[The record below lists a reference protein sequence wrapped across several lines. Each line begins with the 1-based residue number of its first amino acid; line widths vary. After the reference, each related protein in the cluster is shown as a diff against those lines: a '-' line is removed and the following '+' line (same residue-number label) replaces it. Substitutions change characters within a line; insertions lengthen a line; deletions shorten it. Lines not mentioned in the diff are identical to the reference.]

1 MAGVEK
7 YNYSAALELLIN
19 AHKNGAKVTYQE
31 MQTTLGLERPIEDR
45 SAAST
50 NNSILYELRNRLRSE
65 YGLVFKSAANGTHS
79 GPDYYY
85 YIISEVKGSNITKKD
100 SKTAKKNIDTKEAA
114 DISRLQALQR
124 NNEKL
129 YAENQELMLQNRKLL
144 DMVSESAS
152 KEDDYKNIIQSLM
165 NLAGIS

>member
-19 AHKNGAKVTYQE
+19 AHKNGTRVTYHD
-31 MQTTLGLERPIEDR
+31 MQITLGLEKPIEDR
-45 SAAST
+45 SATSI
-50 NNSILYELRNRLRSE
+50 NNSVLCQLRSRLKKE
-65 YGLVFKSAANGTHS
+65 YNLVFKSAANGTHS

-100 SKTAKKNIDTKEAA
+100 TKSIKKSDAKEQNYEAL
-114 DISRLQALQR
+114 SRDNQ
-124 NNEKL
+124 KL
-129 YAENQELMLQNRKLL
+129 YAEVQRLELENRRLL
-144 DMVSESAS
+144 EMVSEVGS

>member
-7 YNYSAALELLIN
+7 YNYGAALELLVDSYKQGKKI
-19 AHKNGAKVTYQE
+19 TYHE
-31 MQTTLGLERPIEDR
+31 MQTVLGLEKPIEDR

-50 NNSILYELRNRLRSE
+50 NNSILYELRNRLRKE
-65 YGLVFKSAANGTHS
+65 HNLVFKSAANGTHS

-85 YIISEVKGSNITKKD
+85 YIISEVKGSNVTKKD
-100 SKTAKKNIDTKEAA
+100 TKSTKKTDAKEQNYEAL
-114 DISRLQALQR
+114 SRDNQ
-124 NNEKL
+124 KL
-129 YAENQELMLQNRKLL
+129 YAEVQRLELENRRLL
-144 DMVSESAS
+144 EMVSEVGS

>member
-19 AHKNGAKVTYQE
+19 AYKQGKRVTYHE
-31 MQTTLGLERPIEDR
+31 MQTTLGLEKPIEDK

-65 YGLVFKSAANGTHS
+65 HGLVFKSAANGSHS

-85 YIISEVKGSNITKKD
+85 YIISEVKGSSITKKD
-100 SKTAKKNIDTKEAA
+100 TKPAKKTDAKDSNYEAL
-114 DISRLQALQR
+114 SRDNQ
-124 NNEKL
+124 KL
-129 YAENQELMLQNRKLL
+129 YADNQRLKIEMQDMQDKMNILL
-144 DMVSESAS
+144 YRE
-152 KEDDYKNIIQSLM
+152 EEYKNIINSLM
-165 NLAGIS
+165 TLAGIV

>member
-19 AHKNGAKVTYQE
+19 AHKNGTRVTYHD
-31 MQTTLGLERPIEDR
+31 MQITLGLEKPIEDR
-45 SAAST
+45 SATSI
-50 NNSILYELRNRLRSE
+50 NNSVLCQLRSRLKKE
-65 YGLVFKSAANGTHS
+65 YNLVFKSAANGTHS

-85 YIISEVKGSNITKKD
+85 YIISEVKDSNITKKD
-100 SKTAKKNIDTKEAA
+100 TKVTKKSDAKEQNYEAL
-114 DISRLQALQR
+114 SRDNQ
-124 NNEKL
+124 KL
-129 YAENQELMLQNRKLL
+129 YAEVQRLELENRRLL
-144 DMVSESAS
+144 EMVSEVGS

>member
-1 MAGVEK
+1 
-7 YNYSAALELLIN
+7 
-19 AHKNGAKVTYQE
+19 

-100 SKTAKKNIDTKEAA
+100 TKSIKKSDVKEQNYEAL
-114 DISRLQALQR
+114 SRDNQ
-124 NNEKL
+124 KL
-129 YAENQELMLQNRKLL
+129 YAEVQRLELENRRLL
-144 DMVSESAS
+144 EMVSEVGS
-152 KEDDYKNIIQSLM
+152 KEEDYKNIIQSLM

>member
-7 YNYSAALELLIN
+7 YNYSAALELLNN
-19 AHKNGAKVTYQE
+19 AYKQGKRVTYQE

-100 SKTAKKNIDTKEAA
+100 TKSIKKSDAKEQNYEAL
-114 DISRLQALQR
+114 SRDNQ
-124 NNEKL
+124 KL
-129 YAENQELMLQNRKLL
+129 YAEVQRLELENRRLL
-144 DMVSESAS
+144 EMVSEVGS

>member
-100 SKTAKKNIDTKEAA
+100 TKSIKKSDVKEQNYEAL
-114 DISRLQALQR
+114 SRDNQ
-124 NNEKL
+124 KL
-129 YAENQELMLQNRKLL
+129 YAEVQRLELENRRLL
-144 DMVSESAS
+144 EMVSEVGS
-152 KEDDYKNIIQSLM
+152 KEEDYKNIIQSLM

>member
-100 SKTAKKNIDTKEAA
+100 TKSIKKSDAKEQNYEAL
-114 DISRLQALQR
+114 SRDNQ
-124 NNEKL
+124 KL
-129 YAENQELMLQNRKLL
+129 YAEVQRLELENRRLL
-144 DMVSESAS
+144 EMVSEVGS

>member
-19 AHKNGAKVTYQE
+19 AHKNGTRVTYHD
-31 MQTTLGLERPIEDR
+31 MQITLGLEKPIEDR
-45 SAAST
+45 SATSI
-50 NNSILYELRNRLRSE
+50 NNSVLCQLRSRLKKE
-65 YGLVFKSAANGTHS
+65 YNLVFKSAANGTHS

-100 SKTAKKNIDTKEAA
+100 TKSIKKSDAKEQNYEAL
-114 DISRLQALQR
+114 SRDNQ
-124 NNEKL
+124 KL
-129 YAENQELMLQNRKLL
+129 YAEVQRLELENRRLL
-144 DMVSESAS
+144 EMVSKVGS

>member
-7 YNYSAALELLIN
+7 YNYGAALELLVDSYKQGKKI
-19 AHKNGAKVTYQE
+19 TYHE
-31 MQTTLGLERPIEDR
+31 MQTVLGLEKPIEDR

-50 NNSILYELRNRLRSE
+50 NNSILYELRNRLRKE
-65 YGLVFKSAANGTHS
+65 HNLVFKSAANGTHS

-85 YIISEVKGSNITKKD
+85 YIISEVKGNNITKKD
-100 SKTAKKNIDTKEAA
+100 TKSIKKSDAKEQNYEAL
-114 DISRLQALQR
+114 SRDNQ
-124 NNEKL
+124 KL
-129 YAENQELMLQNRKLL
+129 YVEVQRLELENRRLL
-144 DMVSESAS
+144 EMVSEVGS

>member
-19 AHKNGAKVTYQE
+19 AHKNGTRVTYHD
-31 MQTTLGLERPIEDR
+31 MQITLGLEKPIEDR
-45 SAAST
+45 SATSI
-50 NNSILYELRNRLRSE
+50 NNSVLCQLRSRLKKE
-65 YGLVFKSAANGTHS
+65 YNLVFKSAANGTHS

-85 YIISEVKGSNITKKD
+85 YIISEVKDSNITKKD
-100 SKTAKKNIDTKEAA
+100 TKSIKKSDAKEQNYEAL
-114 DISRLQALQR
+114 SRDNQ
-124 NNEKL
+124 KL
-129 YAENQELMLQNRKLL
+129 YAEVQRLELENRRLL
-144 DMVSESAS
+144 EMVSEVGS

>member
-100 SKTAKKNIDTKEAA
+100 SKSIKKSDVKEQNYEAL
-114 DISRLQALQR
+114 SRDNQ
-124 NNEKL
+124 KL
-129 YAENQELMLQNRKLL
+129 YAEVQRLELENRRLL
-144 DMVSESAS
+144 EMVSEVGS
-152 KEDDYKNIIQSLM
+152 KEEDYKNIIQSLM

>member
-19 AHKNGAKVTYQE
+19 AHKNGARVTYQE

-85 YIISEVKGSNITKKD
+85 YIISEIKGSNITKKD
-100 SKTAKKNIDTKEAA
+100 TKSIKKSDVKEQNYEAL
-114 DISRLQALQR
+114 SRDNQ
-124 NNEKL
+124 KL
-129 YAENQELMLQNRKLL
+129 YAEVQRLELENRRLL
-144 DMVSESAS
+144 EMVSEVGS

-165 NLAGIS
+165 NLAGII

>member
-7 YNYSAALELLIN
+7 YNYGAALELLVDSYKQGKKI
-19 AHKNGAKVTYQE
+19 TYHE
-31 MQTTLGLERPIEDR
+31 MQTVLGLEKPIEDR

-50 NNSILYELRNRLRSE
+50 NNSILYELRNRLRKE
-65 YGLVFKSAANGTHS
+65 HNLVFKSAANGTHS

-100 SKTAKKNIDTKEAA
+100 TKSIKKSDAKEQNYEAL
-114 DISRLQALQR
+114 SRDNQ
-124 NNEKL
+124 KL
-129 YAENQELMLQNRKLL
+129 YAEVQRLELENRRLL
-144 DMVSESAS
+144 EMVSEVGS